1 MPDKAP
7 ELYEK
12 IQRLFE
18 QKFQQDG
25 VIQDLYQLIL
35 EGNADYKEAGE
46 FAIRTG
52 ELLAQVFETTFDSET
67 LPDGR
72 LYLNIAQRTV
82 EPMLKGNYELVTDVC
97 GQVQE
102 QLNRKAGLGLKTVKP
117 KLNQDRINGILNK
130 LSNEPRFDDVAWML
144 AEPVVNFTQS
154 IVDDAVRENADF
166 QYRAGLHP
174 KIVRTSTGNCCKW
187 CDKLAGTY
195 DYNDLPDDIY
205 RRHNHCRCRVE
216 FLPGDGRRQNVHT
229 KKWTEPG
236 QADKIR
242 ERKLSGLKPGSEEV
256 IRNIKNNLI
265 PSMNRERIAP
275 RQDIHRQGTAI
286 YETRRQ
292 ALAKKGQY
300 GPSYITVSDD
310 EILHLVKQ
318 YSGTGLIKVNA
329 NGNWNSQ
336 ETIMTNDKI
345 IGVVVNNLNGK
356 TAETTVFKIHYA
368 KDGIH
373 IVPDYPSKKR

>member
-18 QKFQQDG
+18 QKFQQDS

-52 ELLAQVFETTFDSET
+52 ELLAQVFETTFSAAE

-82 EPMLKGNYELVTDVC
+82 DPMLKGNYELVTDVC

-102 QLNRKAGLGLKTVKP
+102 QLNRKAGLGLKAVKP

-130 LSNEPRFDDVAWML
+130 ISNEPLFDHVSWML

-174 KIVRTSTGNCCKW
+174 KIVRISTGNCCKW
-187 CDKLAGTY
+187 CDKLTGTY

-205 RRHNHCRCRVE
+205 RRHNYCRCRVE

-236 QADKIR
+236 QADKI
-242 ERKLSGLKPGSEEV
+242 ERRKQVTRKKSGLTQEQRVFVAKMEDNPKILGNYTPETLKEKFTELGFESKPLGRGKHKGIPFENGGGYRVNYRGDGYLQYHPEKGSRHNGAYYKLSSAAHGL
-256 IRNIKNNLI
+256 
-265 PSMNRERIAP
+265 
-275 RQDIHRQGTAI
+275 
-286 YETRRQ
+286 RRFD
-292 ALAKKGQY
+292 LNG
-300 GPSYITVSDD
+300 D
-310 EILHLVKQ
+310 EI
-318 YSGTGLIKVNA
+318 S
-329 NGNWNSQ
+329 
-336 ETIMTNDKI
+336 
-345 IGVVVNNLNGK
+345 
-356 TAETTVFKIHYA
+356 
-368 KDGIH
+368 
-373 IVPDYPSKKR
+373 